1 MELGFCRFALLRFM
15 LKFVDVHDGIRD
27 SRMLDHCSI
36 PVRDKYSEAGISP
49 GWDLVSG
56 GISSSGIS

>member
-1 MELGFCRFALLRFM
+1 M
-15 LKFVDVHDGIRD
+15 LKFVDVHGGIRD